1 MSTAPCICM
10 FSSLYLPSMG
20 GVQTYTA
27 SIAQALLGMGCRVI
41 VVTCALEGNAG
52 ITEEE
57 GVEVARIPCKPLLA
71 GRYPLPARNA
81 EAEGVWNW
89 INEQCIDFIEVHTRF
104 YPLSAQALA
113 FAQRRGVV
121 PIVLEHGSAHL
132 TMGNPAV
139 DEGVQAVEHFMT
151 RRCLKHP
158 AHYYAVSRK
167 ASAWLK
173 HFGIDSCGELPNSID
188 AEAYAQAASQR
199 DFRKQLGVSPDTLL
213 VSFIGRLVPEKGV
226 MTLAQASSMLAN
238 DNVLLALGGTGPL
251 EEKLKQFEGKSFR
264 LLGRLERP
272 DVAALLSQS
281 DLMCLPSRS
290 EGFATSLL
298 EAAACSTPSLVT
310 DVGGTDELIPSPEYG
325 IILPDASAKEVAVAV
340 QRASTRRNA
349 LKKMGS
355 SAKDLVRANYSWT
368 ATAKKTLAACRMAN
382 ADRQSSG
389 SPVA

>member
-27 SIAQALLGMGCRVI
+27 SIAQALLGMGCRAI
-41 VVTCALEGNAG
+41 VVTCALERNAG

-81 EAEGVWNW
+81 EAEGVWSW
-89 INEQCIDFIEVHTRF
+89 INEQRIDFIEVHTRF
-104 YPLSAQALA
+104 YPLSVQALA
-113 FAQRRGVV
+113 FAQRKGVI

-158 AHYYAVSRK
+158 ARYYAVSRK

-173 HFGIDSCGELPNSID
+173 HFGIESCGELPNSID
-188 AEAYAQAASQR
+188 AETYAQAASQR
-199 DFRKQLGVSPDTLL
+199 DFRKQLDISPDTLL

-226 MTLAQASSMLAN
+226 MALAQASTMLAN
-238 DNVLLALGGTGPL
+238 DNVLFALGGTGPL

-340 QRASTRRNA
+340 RRASTRRDA

-355 SAKDLVRANYSWT
+355 SAKDLVRASFSWT
-368 ATAKKTLAACRMAN
+368 VTAKKTLAACRMAN